1 LFVRAVR
8 TALILW
14 LNEEKKR
21 NLLMREISA
30 TQISATVSRLCI
42 QANRQL
48 PEDVR
53 GGLWSALE
61 TEDSLI
67 GRDVLEQLLENCA
80 VAEREGMAL
89 CQDTGMAV
97 VFCDLGQ
104 EVHVTGGA
112 LEEAIQTGV
121 RHGYREGY
129 LRQSV
134 VADPL
139 NRVNT
144 GDNTPAIIHYAVI
157 PGDALTLT
165 VAPKGF
171 GSENGSAL
179 KMLTPGDGWEGV
191 KQFVIETVTRVGGS
205 ACPPLVVGV
214 GLGGTME
221 KAAWLAKKALL
232 RELTAENPD
241 PQYAA
246 REAELLQALN
256 ALGIGPAGWGGR
268 TTALA
273 VHIEPYP
280 THIAGLPV
288 AINLSCHA
296 LRHASAEL

>member
-1 LFVRAVR
+1 
-8 TALILW
+8 
-14 LNEEKKR
+14 
-21 NLLMREISA
+21 MRELSVD
-30 TQISATVSRLCI
+30 QISAAVSQLCI

-48 PEDVR
+48 PADVR
-53 GGLWSALE
+53 AGLWAALE
-61 TEDSLI
+61 AEDSLTV
-67 GRDVLEQLLENCA
+67 RDVLEQLLENCA
-80 VAEREGMAL
+80 VAERDGMAL

-97 VFCDLGQ
+97 VFCELGQ
-104 EVHVTGGA
+104 EVHITGGA
-112 LEEAIQTGV
+112 LEEAIQAGV
-121 RHGYREGY
+121 RRGYREGY
-129 LRQSV
+129 LRPSV

-139 NRVNT
+139 QRVNT

-157 PGDALTLT
+157 PGDSLALT

-191 KQFVIETVTRVGGS
+191 QQFVIETVARVGAS

-214 GLGGTME
+214 GLGGTSE
-221 KAAWLAKKALL
+221 KAVWLAKKALL
-232 RELTAENPD
+232 RELTAANPD

-256 ALGIGPAGWGGR
+256 ALGIGPAGWGGH

-273 VHIEPYP
+273 VHIEPFP

-288 AINLSCHA
+288 AVNLSCHA
-296 LRHASAEL
+296 LRHASVTL

>member
-1 LFVRAVR
+1 
-8 TALILW
+8 
-14 LNEEKKR
+14 
-21 NLLMREISA
+21 MRELSVD
-30 TQISATVSRLCI
+30 QISAAVSQLCI

-48 PEDVR
+48 PTDVR
-53 GGLWSALE
+53 AGLWAALE
-61 TEDSLI
+61 AEDSFTA
-67 GRDVLEQLLENCA
+67 RDVLEQLLENCA
-80 VAEREGMAL
+80 VAERDGMAL

-112 LEEAIQTGV
+112 LEEAIQAGV
-121 RHGYREGY
+121 RRGYREGY
-129 LRQSV
+129 LRPSV

-139 NRVNT
+139 QRVNT
-144 GDNTPAIIHYAVI
+144 GDNTPAIVHYAI
-157 PGDALTLT
+157 APGDSLTLT

-179 KMLTPGDGWEGV
+179 KMLTPSDGWEGV
-191 KQFVIETVTRVGGS
+191 QQFVIETVARVGAS

-214 GLGGTME
+214 GLGGTSE
-221 KAAWLAKKALL
+221 KAVWLAKKALL
-232 RELTAENPD
+232 RELTAANPD

-256 ALGIGPAGWGGR
+256 GLGIGPAGWGGH

-273 VHIEPYP
+273 VHIEPFP

-288 AINLSCHA
+288 AVNLSCHA
-296 LRHASAEL
+296 LRHASVTL